1 MKKNRRI
8 GLKVQ
13 IIGLVTAII
22 TVILL
27 ISTAISYFTT
37 KRNIVV
43 ELNEKTR
50 LQAMVNSQPIEK
62 WINLEAVRLNEIMR
76 DLELANNYSKDFI
89 KVNLKQKHKEYNYV
103 SAYYVGLQDNT
114 YVGSDEWEPASDYR
128 VTEAEWYKKTIS
140 NNALTVSDTYI
151 DKVTGNMVI
160 TISVPLTRNINANLE
175 ARTNMISNI
184 DKIEKIE
191 REEDEV
197 IGVIAVDLAINNLL
211 DAYITGNGDNGR
223 YEFMVDSSNNI
234 ITHVSQE
241 YISKDGKIIN
251 LSEINDTLSEAISS
265 QDSGNILTKDYDG
278 KKRYFIFEKLDTVGW
293 TYIMALPERFYL
305 ESLSSIFNASSITF
319 VISILIAFVVSYFCI
334 NALIKAINKIKN
346 ASLKIADGDF
356 SIEIGHAKNNELG
369 DLVNSFKEIT
379 EKQSTFIKGLKGI
392 VDDTN
397 NKNDECRKQI
407 DSITAS
413 AQGINS
419 SVDNVTHGINEQAQD
434 MVSMVEEL
442 NHLADGI
449 INIEGLSKD
458 VLVQC
463 DIVKNKNSES
473 VELINMIK
481 ENIIANLNSAQN
493 LNVEVTNLANKFD
506 SINIITNTISG
517 IAEQTNLLALNASI
531 EAARAGEQGKGFA
544 VVADE
549 VRELA
554 NQSSDSANEI
564 QNIIKEIYN
573 LVNNVREEVAET
585 VKIAKNNDEQINRT
599 IEEYSNILK
608 ASEELINGVY
618 NVGEEVEKV
627 NENKTK
633 VMEKAENV
641 TAITEEQSAYIEEI
655 NSNIQNQ
662 TEAIEDV
669 RSVVYSINELSNEIE
684 QKVSVYK
691 IKE

>member
-27 ISTAISYFTT
+27 ISTAISYLAT
-37 KRNIVV
+37 KKNIVV

-234 ITHVSQE
+234 IMHVSEQ
-241 YISKDGKIIN
+241 YTSKDGKITN
-251 LSEINDTLSEAISS
+251 LSEINNVLNEAISS